1 MSRPGGHAYDS
12 APYHMTCLP
21 MYSCDAHQLQQDTY
35 RSSNDTPD
43 TYRSS
48 NDTPDALLP
57 SPQVLHA
64 GLYDDFEDLSCRRRP
79 TSHEFDRYYPSDTS
93 HSGNSFID
101 SSSSLSHDSRHASSL
116 HTNFSRA
123 YSQRLGA
130 GAYGHELTD
139 RSEISLLKKDK
150 YDLEQ
155 KIDKFQQQ
163 IVSLQQQ
170 VASLEA
176 LCMGNF
182 SSASPHSG
190 DNNNVAPDSFNEM
203 LKMAREASTLIP
215 ALDREDYEGVYY
227 WDKDEWT
234 KEYHGGR
241 GVLKVKRTEDAGS
254 ALYLVDEDGVV
265 ASVAVQQKIRDRLH
279 TLWFTL
285 LKHGRAPTSW
295 TKIDIQALEFV
306 CLSM

>member
-21 MYSCDAHQLQQDTY
+21 MYSRDAHQLQQDTY

-64 GLYDDFEDLSCRRRP
+64 GLYDDFEDLSRRRRP

-101 SSSSLSHDSRHASSL
+101 SSSSLSRDSRHASSL

-123 YSQRLGA
+123 YSQRSGA

-139 RSEISLLKKDK
+139 RSEISLLKKDNSM
-150 YDLEQ
+150 YGQLLER
-155 KIDKFQQQ
+155 IT
-163 IVSLQQQ
+163 SL
-170 VASLEA
+170 S
-176 LCMGNF
+176 
-182 SSASPHSG
+182 